1 MVVKNMVATLP
12 VIDALHQ
19 TSSVTAIALHP
30 TSGHLLIGN
39 DEGLVQYVNLNS
51 EANDVVASIN
61 VNSKIMDVA
70 WSTNKIVI
78 LDENNGLHIYSMDG
92 EEVWASEFDAGGAQ
106 LIVGKQILALDGI
119 GTLRQFTLDGQEY
132 PNIQRDVR
140 SVSNDVNGALLIM
153 EDQTVMRTDE
163 NLNPVFRRKQRGDI
177 GEDIVAV
184 GRSIDG
190 SWFVAREGHALVPGD
205 EEALELEIY
214 QNDMMVSREEIKGR
228 VKASSTQGSI
238 HILGL
243 DNGDLVSL
251 NNNQHQVLAT
261 FQYPIQSLK
270 IVDNIALIG
279 TWFYIYGW
287 DLESNE
293 VAWQIEHKGMVDGI
307 QVDESGRM
315 AFYGEDQNDWT
326 GAEPVGV
333 CNMHQERIDVD
344 PSFLQGWFE
353 EDVVEVE
360 TNPDIVYR
368 NVDDY
373 TNLLSVEEQKSLE
386 MKQNDFEVGLD
397 SLSAA
402 MEEELKVESHKE
414 SEQDIDEL
422 LQFLHD
428 DAKELIAPQAYAGEN
443 QVVSTDTE
451 SAVITLDGTQSADPQ
466 DRIEAWS
473 WLDASGREIS
483 TEAKL
488 KVKLSKG
495 MHQFELRVFDVDGS
509 MTTDSVQITIE
520 SSAS

>member
-1 MVVKNMVATLP
+1 MLVENMVATLP

-30 TSGHLLIGN
+30 TSGNLLIGN
-39 DEGLVQYVNLNS
+39 GEGLVQCVDLNS
-51 EANDVVASIN
+51 EGTNVVASIQ

-78 LDENNGLHIYSMDG
+78 LDETNGLHVYSMEG
-92 EEVWASEFDAGGAQ
+92 EKVWASEFDAGGAQ

-132 PNIQRDVR
+132 PIIQREVR
-140 SVSNDVNGALLIM
+140 SVSNDTNGALLIM

-163 NLNPVFRRKQRGDI
+163 NLNPVFRRQQRGDI
-177 GEDIVAV
+177 GEDIVAA
-184 GRSIDG
+184 GSSIRD

-214 QNDMMVSREEIKGR
+214 HNDLMVSREEIRGR
-228 VKASSTQGSI
+228 VKASCTRNEV

-251 NNNQHQVLAT
+251 NNNQPEVLTT

-270 IVDNIALIG
+270 VVDNNVLVG

-293 VAWQIEHKGMVDGI
+293 VAWQIEHKGMVEGI

-333 CNMHQERIDVD
+333 CNLHQERMDVD
-344 PSFLQGWFE
+344 PSFLHGWFE

-360 TNPDIVYR
+360 TNPEIVYR

-373 TNLLSVEEQKSLE
+373 TNLLSAEEQKSLQ
-386 MKQNDFEVGLD
+386 MNQNEFEVGLD

-402 MEEELKVESHKE
+402 MEEDLGVES
-414 SEQDIDEL
+414 
-422 LQFLHD
+422 
-428 DAKELIAPQAYAGEN
+428 
-443 QVVSTDTE
+443 
-451 SAVITLDGTQSADPQ
+451 
-466 DRIEAWS
+466 
-473 WLDASGREIS
+473 
-483 TEAKL
+483 
-488 KVKLSKG
+488 
-495 MHQFELRVFDVDGS
+495 
-509 MTTDSVQITIE
+509 
-520 SSAS
+520 